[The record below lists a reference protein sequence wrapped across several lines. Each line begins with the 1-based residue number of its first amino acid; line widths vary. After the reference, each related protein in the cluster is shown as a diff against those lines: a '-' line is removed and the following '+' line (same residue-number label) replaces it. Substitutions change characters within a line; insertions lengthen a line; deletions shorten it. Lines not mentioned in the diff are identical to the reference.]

1 MLRCGEVCCHA
12 ACGRKVGVGALEI
25 EIYCKKFCK
34 LSLSESNFSI
44 VFVIFVRMFT
54 YWKTVTNMNR
64 KALYTLFAL
73 VALMATERAS
83 AQFTID
89 NVKTRPASKELVKQT
104 DTVTR
109 SEVSTEYFNQ
119 ARYRAERAAIRKE
132 RNKFEFTSSIQG
144 TMTSYNDAW
153 IANSGG
159 DNSVAALAKLLLKH
173 NFKKGKFTIDNKIDA
188 KFGYNRMKVE
198 TKVNDS
204 LITNKGVW
212 FKNQDEFLLETKPAI
227 TFSKNWDF
235 SSIIKFRSQ
244 FASGY
249 KSRTEQEQKHRK
261 SGMLSPAYFDVS
273 LGLTYTCPKKGFPI
287 KINLAPLAMNAT
299 FVRNELVR
307 ENGYLYG
314 MANKD
319 KTSKWEG
326 GSSIQVDFDRKWGK
340 REWFR
345 YRTTLYTFSG
355 WMTNIGLEN
364 KVRKYGDYV
373 EAYDKWVAA
382 GKVSADKPILPV
394 HPTVRWENTISLKA
408 SKYFTTDISF
418 QLYYNRAQHLKLQ
431 TQTLLSVGLS
441 YTFKNK

>member
-1 MLRCGEVCCHA
+1 MN
-12 ACGRKVGVGALEI
+12 
-25 EIYCKKFCK
+25 KKI
-34 LSLSESNFSI
+34 LYSI
-44 VFVIFVRMFT
+44 FAI
-54 YWKTVTNMNR
+54 
-64 KALYTLFAL
+64 ATL
-73 VALMATERAS
+73 VATERAS

-89 NVKTRPASKELVKQT
+89 NVKTRPTSKEMVNHK

-109 SEVSTEYFNQ
+109 SEMSTEYFNQ

-132 RNKFEFTSSIQG
+132 RNTFEFTASIQG
-144 TMTSYNDAW
+144 TMTAYNDAW

-159 DNSVAALAKLLLKH
+159 DNAVAALAKVLLKH
-173 NFKKGKFTIDNKIDA
+173 DYKKGKFTVNNKIDA

-198 TKVNDS
+198 IAGDDGAVN
-204 LITNKGVW
+204 NKGVW

-227 TFSKNWDF
+227 KFSQNWDF

-249 KSRTEQEQKHRK
+249 KSRTEQEQQHRK
-261 SGMLSPAYFDVS
+261 SAMFAPAYFDVS
-273 LGLTYTCPKKGFPI
+273 LGLTYSCPKKGFPI

-299 FVRNELVR
+299 FVNSELVR
-307 ENGYLYG
+307 QNGYLYG
-314 MANKD
+314 LISAD

-326 GSSIQVDFDRKWGK
+326 GSSVQIDFDRKWGK

-345 YRTTLYTFSG
+345 YRPTLYSFSG
-355 WMTNIGLEN
+355 WMTNIGLDN
-364 KVRKYGDYV
+364 KVRDYGEYV
-373 EAYDKWVAA
+373 DAYKQWEANGKVAA
-382 GKVSADKPILPV
+382 NKPILPI

-418 QLYYNRAQHLKLQ
+418 QLYYNRAQNLKVQ

>member
-1 MLRCGEVCCHA
+1 
-12 ACGRKVGVGALEI
+12 
-25 EIYCKKFCK
+25 
-34 LSLSESNFSI
+34 
-44 VFVIFVRMFT
+44 
-54 YWKTVTNMNR
+54 MNR
-64 KALYTLFAL
+64 KALYTL
-73 VALMATERAS
+73 VALAALMTTERAA

-89 NVKTRPASKELVKQT
+89 NVKTRPTSKEVVNHK

-109 SEVSTEYFNQ
+109 SEVSTDYFNR

-132 RNKFEFTSSIQG
+132 RNKFEFTASIQG
-144 TMTSYNDAW
+144 TMTSYNEAW

-159 DNSVAALAKLLLKH
+159 DNAVAALAKVLLKH
-173 NFKKGKFTIDNKIDA
+173 NFKKGKFEIDNKIDA

-198 TKVNDS
+198 TTLDDGTVN
-204 LITNKGVW
+204 NKGVW

-227 TFSKNWDF
+227 KFSKNWDF

-249 KSRTEQEQKHRK
+249 KSRIEQEQQHRK
-261 SGMLSPAYFDVS
+261 SALLSPAYFDVS

-299 FVRNELVR
+299 FVRNALVR

-314 MANKD
+314 LASAD

-326 GSSIQVDFDRKWGK
+326 GSSVQIDFDRKWGK

-355 WMTNIGLEN
+355 WMTNIGLDN
-364 KVRKYGDYV
+364 KVRDYGDYV
-373 EAYDKWVAA
+373 VAYDKWVAD
-382 GKVSADKPILPV
+382 GKKSEEKPILPV

-418 QLYYNRAQHLKLQ
+418 QLYYNRAQHLKVQ

>member
-1 MLRCGEVCCHA
+1 
-12 ACGRKVGVGALEI
+12 
-25 EIYCKKFCK
+25 
-34 LSLSESNFSI
+34 
-44 VFVIFVRMFT
+44 
-54 YWKTVTNMNR
+54 MNK

-73 VALMATERAS
+73 VALVATERAS

-89 NVKTRPASKELVKQT
+89 NGKIRPTSKEVVNHK

-109 SEVSTEYFNQ
+109 SEVSTDYFNR

-132 RNKFEFTSSIQG
+132 RNKFEFTASIQG

-153 IANSGG
+153 IENSGG
-159 DNSVAALAKLLLKH
+159 DNAVAALAKVLLKH
-173 NFKKGKFTIDNKIDA
+173 NFKKGKFTIDNKVDA

-198 TKVNDS
+198 TTLDDGSVD
-204 LITNKGVW
+204 NKGVW

-227 TFSKNWDF
+227 KFSQNWDF

-249 KSRTEQEQKHRK
+249 KSRTEQELQHRK
-261 SGMLSPAYFDVS
+261 SEMFAPAYFDVS
-273 LGLTYTCPKKGFPI
+273 LGLTYSCPKKGFPI

-299 FVRNELVR
+299 FVNSELVR
-307 ENGYLYG
+307 KNGYLYG
-314 MANKD
+314 LANED

-326 GSSIQVDFDRKWGK
+326 GSSVQIDFDRKWGK
-340 REWFR
+340 NEWFR
-345 YRTTLYTFSG
+345 YRTTLYSFSG
-355 WMTNIGLEN
+355 WMTNIGMDN

-373 EAYDKWVAA
+373 VAYDKWVAD
-382 GKVSADKPILPV
+382 GKKSGEKPILPV

-418 QLYYNRAQHLKLQ
+418 QLYYNRAQHLKVQ

>member
-1 MLRCGEVCCHA
+1 MNKKILCLIFSLA
-12 ACGRKVGVGALEI
+12 AL
-25 EIYCKKFCK
+25 
-34 LSLSESNFSI
+34 
-44 VFVIFVRMFT
+44 T
-54 YWKTVTNMNR
+54 
-64 KALYTLFAL
+64 
-73 VALMATERAS
+73 ATERAA

-89 NVKTRPASKELVKQT
+89 NVKTRPTSKEVVNHK

-132 RNKFEFTSSIQG
+132 RNKFEFTASIQG
-144 TMTSYNDAW
+144 TMTAYNDAW
-153 IANSGG
+153 IENSGG
-159 DNSVAALAKLLLKH
+159 DNAVAALAKVLLKH
-173 NFKKGKFTIDNKIDA
+173 NYKKGKFTIDNKIDA

-198 TKVNDS
+198 TTLDDGSVD
-204 LITNKGVW
+204 NKGVW

-227 TFSKNWDF
+227 KFSQNWDF

-249 KSRTEQEQKHRK
+249 KSRTEQELQHRK
-261 SGMLSPAYFDVS
+261 SAMFAPAYFDVS
-273 LGLTYTCPKKGFPI
+273 LGLTYSCPKKGFPI
-287 KINLAPLAMNAT
+287 KINLAPLAMNST
-299 FVRNELVR
+299 FVNSELVR
-307 ENGYLYG
+307 QNGYLYG
-314 MANKD
+314 LVSAD

-326 GSSIQVDFDRKWGK
+326 GSSVQIDFDRKWGK

-345 YRTTLYTFSG
+345 YRTTLYSFSG
-355 WMTNIGLEN
+355 WMTNIGLDN
-364 KVRKYGDYV
+364 KVRDYGEYV
-373 EAYDKWVAA
+373 EAYKQWEANGKVAA
-382 GKVSADKPILPV
+382 NKPILPI

-418 QLYYNRAQHLKLQ
+418 QLYYNRAQNLKLQ

>member
-1 MLRCGEVCCHA
+1 MNKKILCLIFSLA
-12 ACGRKVGVGALEI
+12 ALA
-25 EIYCKKFCK
+25 
-34 LSLSESNFSI
+34 
-44 VFVIFVRMFT
+44 
-54 YWKTVTNMNR
+54 
-64 KALYTLFAL
+64 
-73 VALMATERAS
+73 ATERAA

-89 NVKTRPASKELVKQT
+89 NVKTRPTSKEVVNHK

-132 RNKFEFTSSIQG
+132 RNKFEFTASIQG
-144 TMTSYNDAW
+144 TMTAYNDAW
-153 IANSGG
+153 IENSGG
-159 DNSVAALAKLLLKH
+159 DNAVAALAKVLLKH
-173 NFKKGKFTIDNKIDA
+173 NYKKGKFTIDNKIDA

-198 TKVNDS
+198 TTLDDGSVD
-204 LITNKGVW
+204 NKGVW

-227 TFSKNWDF
+227 KFSQNWDF

-249 KSRTEQEQKHRK
+249 KSRTEQELEHRK
-261 SGMLSPAYFDVS
+261 SAMFAPAYFDVS
-273 LGLTYTCPKKGFPI
+273 LGLTYSCPKKGFPI
-287 KINLAPLAMNAT
+287 KINLAPLAMNST
-299 FVRNELVR
+299 FVNSELVR
-307 ENGYLYG
+307 QNGYLYG
-314 MANKD
+314 LVSAD

-326 GSSIQVDFDRKWGK
+326 GSSVQIDFDRKWGK

-345 YRTTLYTFSG
+345 YRTTLYSFSG
-355 WMTNIGLEN
+355 WMTNIGLDN
-364 KVRKYGDYV
+364 KVRDYGEYV
-373 EAYDKWVAA
+373 EAYKQWEAN
-382 GKVSADKPILPV
+382 GKVAADKPILPI

-418 QLYYNRAQHLKLQ
+418 QLYYNRAQNLKLQ

>member
-1 MLRCGEVCCHA
+1 MNKKILCLIFSLA
-12 ACGRKVGVGALEI
+12 ALA
-25 EIYCKKFCK
+25 
-34 LSLSESNFSI
+34 
-44 VFVIFVRMFT
+44 
-54 YWKTVTNMNR
+54 
-64 KALYTLFAL
+64 
-73 VALMATERAS
+73 ATERAA

-89 NVKTRPASKELVKQT
+89 NVKTRPTSKEMVKQK

-109 SEVSTEYFNQ
+109 SEVSTDYFNQ

-132 RNKFEFTSSIQG
+132 RNKFEFTASIQG
-144 TMTSYNDAW
+144 TMTAYNDAW
-153 IANSGG
+153 IENSGG
-159 DNSVAALAKLLLKH
+159 DNTVAALAKVLLKH
-173 NFKKGKFTIDNKIDA
+173 NYKKGKFVVDNKIDA

-198 TKVNDS
+198 TTLDDGSVD
-204 LITNKGVW
+204 NKGVW

-227 TFSKNWDF
+227 KFSQNWDF

-249 KSRTEQEQKHRK
+249 KSRTEQELQHRK
-261 SGMLSPAYFDVS
+261 SAMFAPAYFDVS
-273 LGLTYTCPKKGFPI
+273 LGLTYSCPKKGFPI
-287 KINLAPLAMNAT
+287 KINLAPLAMNST
-299 FVRNELVR
+299 FVNSELVR

-314 MANKD
+314 LTSAD

-326 GSSIQVDFDRKWGK
+326 GSSVQIDFDRKWGK

-345 YRTTLYTFSG
+345 YRTTLYSFSG
-355 WMTNIGLEN
+355 WMTNIGLDN
-364 KVRKYGDYV
+364 KVRDYGEYV
-373 EAYDKWVAA
+373 EAYKQWEAN
-382 GKVSADKPILPV
+382 GKVAADKPILPI

-418 QLYYNRAQHLKLQ
+418 QLYYNRAQNLKVQ

>member
-1 MLRCGEVCCHA
+1 MN
-12 ACGRKVGVGALEI
+12 
-25 EIYCKKFCK
+25 KKI
-34 LSLSESNFSI
+34 LYSI
-44 VFVIFVRMFT
+44 FAI
-54 YWKTVTNMNR
+54 
-64 KALYTLFAL
+64 ATL
-73 VALMATERAS
+73 VATERAS

-89 NVKTRPASKELVKQT
+89 NVKTRPTSKEMVNHK

-109 SEVSTEYFNQ
+109 SEMSTEYFNQ

-132 RNKFEFTSSIQG
+132 RNTFEFTASIQG
-144 TMTSYNDAW
+144 TMTAYNDAW

-159 DNSVAALAKLLLKH
+159 DNAVAALAKVLLKH
-173 NFKKGKFTIDNKIDA
+173 DYKKGKFTVNNKIDA

-198 TKVNDS
+198 IAGADGEVD
-204 LITNKGVW
+204 NKGVW

-227 TFSKNWDF
+227 KFSKNWDF

-249 KSRTEQEQKHRK
+249 KSRTEQEQQHRK
-261 SGMLSPAYFDVS
+261 SAMFAPAYFDVS
-273 LGLTYTCPKKGFPI
+273 LGLTYSCPKKGFPI

-299 FVRNELVR
+299 FVNSELVR

-314 MANKD
+314 LANKD

-326 GSSIQVDFDRKWGK
+326 GSSVQIDFDRKWGK

-355 WMTNIGLEN
+355 WMTNIGLDN

-373 EAYDKWVAA
+373 VAYDKWVAE
-382 GKVSADKPILPV
+382 GKKSSEKPILPV
-394 HPTVRWENTISLKA
+394 HPTVRWENTVSLKA

-418 QLYYNRAQHLKLQ
+418 QLYYNRAQNLKVQ

>member
-1 MLRCGEVCCHA
+1 MN
-12 ACGRKVGVGALEI
+12 
-25 EIYCKKFCK
+25 KKI
-34 LSLSESNFSI
+34 LYSI
-44 VFVIFVRMFT
+44 FAI
-54 YWKTVTNMNR
+54 
-64 KALYTLFAL
+64 ATL
-73 VALMATERAS
+73 VATERAS

-89 NVKTRPASKELVKQT
+89 NVKTRPTSKEMVNHK

-109 SEVSTEYFNQ
+109 SEMSTEYFNQ

-132 RNKFEFTSSIQG
+132 RNTFEFTASIQG
-144 TMTSYNDAW
+144 TMTAYNDAW

-159 DNSVAALAKLLLKH
+159 DNAVAALAKVLLKH
-173 NFKKGKFTIDNKIDA
+173 DYKKGKFTVNNKIDA

-198 TKVNDS
+198 IAGDDGAVN
-204 LITNKGVW
+204 NKGVW

-227 TFSKNWDF
+227 KFSQNWDF

-249 KSRTEQEQKHRK
+249 KSRTEQEQQHRK
-261 SGMLSPAYFDVS
+261 SAMFAPAYFDVS
-273 LGLTYTCPKKGFPI
+273 LGLTYSCPKKGFPI
-287 KINLAPLAMNAT
+287 KINLAPLAMNST
-299 FVRNELVR
+299 FVNSELVR

-314 MANKD
+314 LTSAD

-326 GSSIQVDFDRKWGK
+326 GSSVQIDFDRKWGK

-355 WMTNIGLEN
+355 WMTNIGLDN
-364 KVRKYGDYV
+364 KVRDYGDYLAAIQQW
-373 EAYDKWVAA
+373 EAN
-382 GKVSADKPILPV
+382 GKVAADKPILPI

-418 QLYYNRAQHLKLQ
+418 QLYYNRAQNLKVQ

>member
-1 MLRCGEVCCHA
+1 MN
-12 ACGRKVGVGALEI
+12 
-25 EIYCKKFCK
+25 KKI
-34 LSLSESNFSI
+34 LYSI
-44 VFVIFVRMFT
+44 
-54 YWKTVTNMNR
+54 
-64 KALYTLFAL
+64 FAL
-73 VALMATERAS
+73 VALAATERAS

-89 NVKTRPASKELVKQT
+89 NVKTRPTSNQMVSRK

-132 RNKFEFTSSIQG
+132 RNKFEFTASIQG
-144 TMTSYNDAW
+144 TMTAYNDAW
-153 IANSGG
+153 IDNSGG
-159 DNSVAALAKLLLKH
+159 DNAVAALAKLLLKH
-173 NFKKGKFTIDNKIDA
+173 NYKKGKFVVDNKIDA

-198 TKVNDS
+198 TTLDDGSVD
-204 LITNKGVW
+204 NKGVW

-227 TFSKNWDF
+227 KFSQNWDF

-249 KSRTEQEQKHRK
+249 KSRTEQELTHRK
-261 SGMLSPAYFDVS
+261 SEMFAPAYFDVS
-273 LGLTYTCPKKGFPI
+273 LGLTYSCPKKGFPI

-299 FVRNELVR
+299 FVNSELVR
-307 ENGYLYG
+307 QNGYLYG
-314 MANKD
+314 LLSAD

-326 GSSIQVDFDRKWGK
+326 GSSVQIDFDRKWGK

-355 WMTNIGLEN
+355 WMTNIGLDN
-364 KVRKYGDYV
+364 KVRDYGDYLAAIQQW
-373 EAYDKWVAA
+373 EAA
-382 GKVSADKPILPV
+382 GKVAADKPVLPI

-418 QLYYNRAQHLKLQ
+418 QLYYNRAQHLKVQ

>member
-1 MLRCGEVCCHA
+1 MNKKILYSFL
-12 ACGRKVGVGALEI
+12 AL
-25 EIYCKKFCK
+25 
-34 LSLSESNFSI
+34 
-44 VFVIFVRMFT
+44 
-54 YWKTVTNMNR
+54 
-64 KALYTLFAL
+64 AAL
-73 VALMATERAS
+73 VASERAS
-83 AQFTID
+83 AQFTIN
-89 NVKTRPASKELVKQT
+89 NVKTRPTSQEMVKHK

-132 RNKFEFTSSIQG
+132 RNKFEFTSSIQA

-153 IANSGG
+153 IENSGG
-159 DNSVAALAKLLLKH
+159 DNAVAALAKVLLKH
-173 NFKKGKFTIDNKIDA
+173 NYKKGKFTIDNKIDA

-198 TKVNDS
+198 KTLDDGTVD
-204 LITNKGVW
+204 NKGVW

-227 TFSKNWDF
+227 KFSQNWDF

-249 KSRTEQEQKHRK
+249 KSRTEQELHHRK
-261 SGMLSPAYFDVS
+261 SAMFAPAYFDVS

-287 KINLAPLAMNAT
+287 KVNLAPLAMNST
-299 FVRNELVR
+299 FVSSELVR
-307 ENGYLYG
+307 QNGYLYG
-314 MANKD
+314 LISAD

-326 GSSIQVDFDRKWGK
+326 GSSVQIDFDRKWGK

-345 YRTTLYTFSG
+345 YRTTLYSFSG
-355 WMTNIGLEN
+355 WMTNIGLDN
-364 KVRKYGDYV
+364 KVRDYGDYL
-373 EAYDKWVAA
+373 EAVKQWEAA
-382 GKVSADKPILPV
+382 GKVAADKPVLPV

-418 QLYYNRAQHLKLQ
+418 QLYYNRAQHLKVQ
-431 TQTLLSVGLS
+431 TQTLLTVGLS

>member
-1 MLRCGEVCCHA
+1 MNKKILCLIFSLA
-12 ACGRKVGVGALEI
+12 AL
-25 EIYCKKFCK
+25 
-34 LSLSESNFSI
+34 
-44 VFVIFVRMFT
+44 T
-54 YWKTVTNMNR
+54 
-64 KALYTLFAL
+64 
-73 VALMATERAS
+73 ATERAT

-89 NVKTRPASKELVKQT
+89 NVKTRPTSKEVVNHK

-109 SEVSTEYFNQ
+109 SEVSTDYFNQ

-132 RNKFEFTSSIQG
+132 RNKFEFTASIQG
-144 TMTSYNDAW
+144 TMTAYNDAW
-153 IANSGG
+153 IENSGG
-159 DNSVAALAKLLLKH
+159 DNAVAALAKVLLKH
-173 NFKKGKFTIDNKIDA
+173 NYKKGKFTVDNKIDA

-198 TKVNDS
+198 TTLDDGSIN
-204 LITNKGVW
+204 NKGVW

-227 TFSKNWDF
+227 KFSQNWDF

-249 KSRTEQEQKHRK
+249 KSRTEQELEHRK
-261 SGMLSPAYFDVS
+261 SAMFAPAYFDVS
-273 LGLTYTCPKKGFPI
+273 LGLTYSCPKKGFPI

-299 FVRNELVR
+299 FVNSELVR
-307 ENGYLYG
+307 QNGYLYG
-314 MANKD
+314 LISAD

-326 GSSIQVDFDRKWGK
+326 GSSVQIDFDRKWGK

-345 YRTTLYTFSG
+345 YRTTLYSFSG
-355 WMTNIGLEN
+355 WMTNIGLDN
-364 KVRKYGDYV
+364 KVRDYGEYV
-373 EAYDKWVAA
+373 EAIKQWEANGSVA
-382 GKVSADKPILPV
+382 ADKPILPI

-418 QLYYNRAQHLKLQ
+418 QLYYNRAQNLKIQ

>member
-1 MLRCGEVCCHA
+1 MNKKILCLIFSLA
-12 ACGRKVGVGALEI
+12 AL
-25 EIYCKKFCK
+25 
-34 LSLSESNFSI
+34 
-44 VFVIFVRMFT
+44 T
-54 YWKTVTNMNR
+54 
-64 KALYTLFAL
+64 
-73 VALMATERAS
+73 ATERAA

-89 NVKTRPASKELVKQT
+89 NVKTRPTSKEVVNHK

-132 RNKFEFTSSIQG
+132 RNKFEFTASIQG
-144 TMTSYNDAW
+144 TMTAYNDAW
-153 IANSGG
+153 IENSGG
-159 DNSVAALAKLLLKH
+159 DNAVAALAKVLLKH
-173 NFKKGKFTIDNKIDA
+173 NYKKGKFTIDNKIDA

-198 TKVNDS
+198 TTLDDGSVD
-204 LITNKGVW
+204 NKAVW

-227 TFSKNWDF
+227 KFSQNWDF

-249 KSRTEQEQKHRK
+249 KSRTEQELQHRK
-261 SGMLSPAYFDVS
+261 SAMFAPAYFDVS
-273 LGLTYTCPKKGFPI
+273 LGLTYSCPKKGFPI
-287 KINLAPLAMNAT
+287 KINLAPLAMNST
-299 FVRNELVR
+299 FVNSELVR
-307 ENGYLYG
+307 QNGYLYG
-314 MANKD
+314 LVSAD

-326 GSSIQVDFDRKWGK
+326 GSSVQIDFDRKWGK

-345 YRTTLYTFSG
+345 YRTTLYSFSG
-355 WMTNIGLEN
+355 WMTNIGLDN
-364 KVRKYGDYV
+364 KVRDYGEYV
-373 EAYDKWVAA
+373 EAYKQWEAN
-382 GKVSADKPILPV
+382 GKVAADKPILPI

-418 QLYYNRAQHLKLQ
+418 QLYYNRAQNLKVQ

>member
-1 MLRCGEVCCHA
+1 M
-12 ACGRKVGVGALEI
+12 RK
-25 EIYCKKFCK
+25 
-34 LSLSESNFSI
+34 
-44 VFVIFVRMFT
+44 T
-54 YWKTVTNMNR
+54 
-64 KALYTLFAL
+64 ALYSLFAL
-73 VALMATERAS
+73 VATISIEQAS

-89 NVKTRPASKELVKQT
+89 NVKTRPTSKEVVNHK

-109 SEVSTEYFNQ
+109 SEMSTEYFNE

-132 RNKFEFTSSIQG
+132 RNKFEFTASIQG

-159 DNSVAALAKLLLKH
+159 DNAVAALAKVLLKH
-173 NFKKGKFTIDNKIDA
+173 NFKKGKFEVDNKIDA

-198 TKVNDS
+198 TTLDDGTVN
-204 LITNKGVW
+204 NKGVW

-227 TFSKNWDF
+227 KFSKNWDF

-249 KSRTEQEQKHRK
+249 KSRTEQEQQHRK
-261 SGMLSPAYFDVS
+261 SAMFAPAYFDVS
-273 LGLTYTCPKKGFPI
+273 LGLTYSCPKKGFPI

-299 FVRNELVR
+299 FVNSELVR

-314 MANKD
+314 LANKD

-326 GSSIQVDFDRKWGK
+326 GSSVQIDFDRKWGK

-345 YRTTLYTFSG
+345 YRTTLYSFSG
-355 WMTNIGLEN
+355 WMTNIGLDN
-364 KVRKYGDYV
+364 KVRDYGDYV
-373 EAYDKWVAA
+373 VAYDKWVAE
-382 GKVSADKPILPV
+382 GKKGEKPILPV

-418 QLYYNRAQHLKLQ
+418 QLYYNRAQHLKVQ

>member
-1 MLRCGEVCCHA
+1 MNKKILCLIFSLA
-12 ACGRKVGVGALEI
+12 AL
-25 EIYCKKFCK
+25 
-34 LSLSESNFSI
+34 
-44 VFVIFVRMFT
+44 T
-54 YWKTVTNMNR
+54 
-64 KALYTLFAL
+64 
-73 VALMATERAS
+73 ATERAT

-89 NVKTRPASKELVKQT
+89 NVKTRPTSKEVVNHK

-132 RNKFEFTSSIQG
+132 RNKFEFTASIQG
-144 TMTSYNDAW
+144 TMTAYNDAW
-153 IANSGG
+153 IENSGG
-159 DNSVAALAKLLLKH
+159 DNAVAALAKVLLKH
-173 NFKKGKFTIDNKIDA
+173 NYKKGKFTIDNKIDA

-198 TKVNDS
+198 TTLDDGSVD
-204 LITNKGVW
+204 NKGVW

-227 TFSKNWDF
+227 KFSQNWDF

-249 KSRTEQEQKHRK
+249 KSRTEQELEHRK
-261 SGMLSPAYFDVS
+261 SAMFAPAYFDVS
-273 LGLTYTCPKKGFPI
+273 LGLTYSCPKKGFPI
-287 KINLAPLAMNAT
+287 KINLAPLAMNST
-299 FVRNELVR
+299 FVNSELVR
-307 ENGYLYG
+307 QNGYLYG
-314 MANKD
+314 LVSAD

-326 GSSIQVDFDRKWGK
+326 GSSVQIDFDRKWGK

-345 YRTTLYTFSG
+345 YRTTLYSFSG
-355 WMTNIGLEN
+355 WMTNIGLDN
-364 KVRKYGDYV
+364 KVRDYGEYV
-373 EAYDKWVAA
+373 EAYKQWEANGKVAA
-382 GKVSADKPILPV
+382 NKPILPI

-418 QLYYNRAQHLKLQ
+418 QLYYNRAQNLKVQ

>member
-1 MLRCGEVCCHA
+1 MN
-12 ACGRKVGVGALEI
+12 
-25 EIYCKKFCK
+25 KKI
-34 LSLSESNFSI
+34 LYSI
-44 VFVIFVRMFT
+44 
-54 YWKTVTNMNR
+54 
-64 KALYTLFAL
+64 FAL
-73 VALMATERAS
+73 VALAATERAS

-89 NVKTRPASKELVKQT
+89 NVKTRPTSNQMVSRK

-132 RNKFEFTSSIQG
+132 RNKFEFTASIQG
-144 TMTSYNDAW
+144 TMTAYNDAW
-153 IANSGG
+153 IDNSGG
-159 DNSVAALAKLLLKH
+159 DNAVAALAKLLLKH
-173 NFKKGKFTIDNKIDA
+173 NYKKGKFVVDNKIDA

-198 TKVNDS
+198 TTLDDGTVN
-204 LITNKGVW
+204 NKGVW

-227 TFSKNWDF
+227 KFSQNWDF

-249 KSRTEQEQKHRK
+249 KSRTEQELEHRK
-261 SGMLSPAYFDVS
+261 SAMFAPAYFDVS
-273 LGLTYTCPKKGFPI
+273 LGLTYSCPKKGFPI
-287 KINLAPLAMNAT
+287 KINLAPLAMNST
-299 FVRNELVR
+299 FVNSELVR
-307 ENGYLYG
+307 QNGYLYG
-314 MANKD
+314 LLSAD

-326 GSSIQVDFDRKWGK
+326 GSSVQIDFDRKWGK

-355 WMTNIGLEN
+355 WMTNIGLDN
-364 KVRKYGDYV
+364 KVRDYGDYLAAIQQW
-373 EAYDKWVAA
+373 EAA
-382 GKVSADKPILPV
+382 GKVAADKPVLPI

-418 QLYYNRAQHLKLQ
+418 QLYYNRAQHLKVQ

>member
-1 MLRCGEVCCHA
+1 MNKKILCLIFSLA
-12 ACGRKVGVGALEI
+12 AL
-25 EIYCKKFCK
+25 
-34 LSLSESNFSI
+34 
-44 VFVIFVRMFT
+44 T
-54 YWKTVTNMNR
+54 
-64 KALYTLFAL
+64 
-73 VALMATERAS
+73 ATERAA

-89 NVKTRPASKELVKQT
+89 NVKTRPTSKEVVNHK

-132 RNKFEFTSSIQG
+132 RNKFEFTASIQG
-144 TMTSYNDAW
+144 TMTAYNDAW
-153 IANSGG
+153 IENSGG
-159 DNSVAALAKLLLKH
+159 DNAVAALAKVLLKH
-173 NFKKGKFTIDNKIDA
+173 NYKKGKFTIDNKIDA

-198 TKVNDS
+198 TTLDDGSVD
-204 LITNKGVW
+204 NKGVW

-227 TFSKNWDF
+227 KFSQNWDF

-249 KSRTEQEQKHRK
+249 KSRTEQELQHRK
-261 SGMLSPAYFDVS
+261 SAMFAPAYFDVS
-273 LGLTYTCPKKGFPI
+273 LGLTYSCPKKGFPI
-287 KINLAPLAMNAT
+287 KINLAPLAMNST
-299 FVRNELVR
+299 FVNSELVR
-307 ENGYLYG
+307 QNGYLYG
-314 MANKD
+314 LVSAD

-326 GSSIQVDFDRKWGK
+326 GSSVQIDFDRKWGK

-345 YRTTLYTFSG
+345 YRTTLYSFSG
-355 WMTNIGLEN
+355 WMTNIGLDN
-364 KVRKYGDYV
+364 KVRDYGEYV
-373 EAYDKWVAA
+373 EAYKQWEANGKVAA
-382 GKVSADKPILPV
+382 NKPILPI

-418 QLYYNRAQHLKLQ
+418 QLYYNRAQHLKVQ

>member
-1 MLRCGEVCCHA
+1 MNKKILCLIFSLA
-12 ACGRKVGVGALEI
+12 AL
-25 EIYCKKFCK
+25 
-34 LSLSESNFSI
+34 
-44 VFVIFVRMFT
+44 T
-54 YWKTVTNMNR
+54 
-64 KALYTLFAL
+64 
-73 VALMATERAS
+73 ATERAA

-89 NVKTRPASKELVKQT
+89 NVKTRPTSKEVVNHK

-132 RNKFEFTSSIQG
+132 RNKFEFTASIQG
-144 TMTSYNDAW
+144 TMTAYNDAW
-153 IANSGG
+153 IENSGG
-159 DNSVAALAKLLLKH
+159 DNAVAALAKVLLKH
-173 NFKKGKFTIDNKIDA
+173 NYKKGKFTIDNKIDA

-198 TKVNDS
+198 TTLDDGSVD
-204 LITNKGVW
+204 NKGVW

-227 TFSKNWDF
+227 KFSQNWDF

-249 KSRTEQEQKHRK
+249 KSRTEQEMQHRK
-261 SGMLSPAYFDVS
+261 SAMFAPAYFDVS
-273 LGLTYTCPKKGFPI
+273 LGLTYSCPKKGFPI
-287 KINLAPLAMNAT
+287 KINLAPLAMNST
-299 FVRNELVR
+299 FVNSELVR
-307 ENGYLYG
+307 QNGYLYG
-314 MANKD
+314 LVSAD

-326 GSSIQVDFDRKWGK
+326 GSSVQIDFDRKWGK

-345 YRTTLYTFSG
+345 YRTTLYSFSG
-355 WMTNIGLEN
+355 WMTNIGLDN
-364 KVRKYGDYV
+364 KVRDYGEYV
-373 EAYDKWVAA
+373 VAYKQWEAN
-382 GKVSADKPILPV
+382 GKVAADKPILPI

-418 QLYYNRAQHLKLQ
+418 QLYYNRAQNLKVQ

>member
-1 MLRCGEVCCHA
+1 MNKKILCLIFSLA
-12 ACGRKVGVGALEI
+12 ALA
-25 EIYCKKFCK
+25 
-34 LSLSESNFSI
+34 
-44 VFVIFVRMFT
+44 
-54 YWKTVTNMNR
+54 
-64 KALYTLFAL
+64 
-73 VALMATERAS
+73 ATERAA

-89 NVKTRPASKELVKQT
+89 NVKTRPTSKEVVNHK

-132 RNKFEFTSSIQG
+132 RNKFEFTASIQG
-144 TMTSYNDAW
+144 TMTAYNDAW
-153 IANSGG
+153 IENSGG
-159 DNSVAALAKLLLKH
+159 DNAVAALAKVLLKH
-173 NFKKGKFTIDNKIDA
+173 NYKKGKFTIDNKIDA

-198 TKVNDS
+198 TTLDDGSVD
-204 LITNKGVW
+204 NKGVW

-227 TFSKNWDF
+227 KFSQNWDF

-249 KSRTEQEQKHRK
+249 KSRTEQELQHRK
-261 SGMLSPAYFDVS
+261 SAMFAPAYFDVS
-273 LGLTYTCPKKGFPI
+273 LGLTYSCPKKGFPI
-287 KINLAPLAMNAT
+287 KINLAPLAMNST
-299 FVRNELVR
+299 FVNSELVR
-307 ENGYLYG
+307 QNGYLYG
-314 MANKD
+314 LVSAD

-326 GSSIQVDFDRKWGK
+326 GSSVQIDFDRKWGK

-345 YRTTLYTFSG
+345 YRTTLYSFSG
-355 WMTNIGLEN
+355 WMTNIGLDN
-364 KVRKYGDYV
+364 KVRDYGEYV
-373 EAYDKWVAA
+373 EAYEQWKAN
-382 GKVSADKPILPV
+382 GKVAADKPILPI

-418 QLYYNRAQHLKLQ
+418 QLYYNRAQNLKVQ

>member
-1 MLRCGEVCCHA
+1 MNKKILCLIFSLA
-12 ACGRKVGVGALEI
+12 AL
-25 EIYCKKFCK
+25 
-34 LSLSESNFSI
+34 
-44 VFVIFVRMFT
+44 T
-54 YWKTVTNMNR
+54 
-64 KALYTLFAL
+64 
-73 VALMATERAS
+73 ATERAA

-89 NVKTRPASKELVKQT
+89 NVKTRPTSKEVVNHK

-132 RNKFEFTSSIQG
+132 RNKFEFTASIQG
-144 TMTSYNDAW
+144 TMTAYNDAW
-153 IANSGG
+153 IENSGG
-159 DNSVAALAKLLLKH
+159 DNAVAALAKVLLKH
-173 NFKKGKFTIDNKIDA
+173 NYKKGKFTIDNKIDA

-198 TKVNDS
+198 TTLDDGLVD
-204 LITNKGVW
+204 NKGVW

-227 TFSKNWDF
+227 KFSQNWDF

-249 KSRTEQEQKHRK
+249 KSRTEQELEHRK
-261 SGMLSPAYFDVS
+261 SAMFAPAYFDVS
-273 LGLTYTCPKKGFPI
+273 LGLTYSCPKKGFPI
-287 KINLAPLAMNAT
+287 KINLAPLAMNST
-299 FVRNELVR
+299 FVNSELVR
-307 ENGYLYG
+307 QNGYLYG
-314 MANKD
+314 LLSAD

-326 GSSIQVDFDRKWGK
+326 GSSVQIDFDRKWGK

-345 YRTTLYTFSG
+345 YRTTLYSFSG
-355 WMTNIGLEN
+355 WMTNIGLDN
-364 KVRKYGDYV
+364 KVRDYGEYV
-373 EAYDKWVAA
+373 EAYKQWEAN
-382 GKVSADKPILPV
+382 GKVAADKPILPI

-418 QLYYNRAQHLKLQ
+418 QLYYNRAQNLKVQ

>member
-1 MLRCGEVCCHA
+1 MN
-12 ACGRKVGVGALEI
+12 
-25 EIYCKKFCK
+25 KKI
-34 LSLSESNFSI
+34 LYSI
-44 VFVIFVRMFT
+44 
-54 YWKTVTNMNR
+54 
-64 KALYTLFAL
+64 FAL
-73 VALMATERAS
+73 AALAATERAA

-89 NVKTRPASKELVKQT
+89 NVKTRPTSKEVVNHK

-109 SEVSTEYFNQ
+109 SEVSTDYFNQ

-132 RNKFEFTSSIQG
+132 RNKFEFTASIQG

-153 IANSGG
+153 IENSGG
-159 DNSVAALAKLLLKH
+159 DNAVAALAKVLLKH

-198 TKVNDS
+198 TTLDDGTVD
-204 LITNKGVW
+204 NKGVW

-227 TFSKNWDF
+227 KFSQNWDF

-249 KSRTEQEQKHRK
+249 KSRTEQELQHRK
-261 SGMLSPAYFDVS
+261 SEMFAPAYFDVS
-273 LGLTYTCPKKGFPI
+273 LGLTYSCPKKGFPI

-299 FVRNELVR
+299 FVNSELVR
-307 ENGYLYG
+307 QNGYLYG
-314 MANKD
+314 LISAD

-326 GSSIQVDFDRKWGK
+326 GSSVQIDFDRKWGK

-345 YRTTLYTFSG
+345 YRTTLYSFSG
-355 WMTNIGLEN
+355 WMTNIGLDN
-364 KVRKYGDYV
+364 KVRNYGDYV
-373 EAYDKWVAA
+373 VAYDKWVAD
-382 GKVSADKPILPV
+382 GKKSGEKPVLPI

-418 QLYYNRAQHLKLQ
+418 QLYYNRAQNLKIQ

>member
-1 MLRCGEVCCHA
+1 MN
-12 ACGRKVGVGALEI
+12 
-25 EIYCKKFCK
+25 KKI
-34 LSLSESNFSI
+34 LYSI
-44 VFVIFVRMFT
+44 
-54 YWKTVTNMNR
+54 
-64 KALYTLFAL
+64 FAL
-73 VALMATERAS
+73 AALAATERAA

-89 NVKTRPASKELVKQT
+89 NVKTRPTSKEVVNHK

-109 SEVSTEYFNQ
+109 SEVSTDYFNQ

-132 RNKFEFTSSIQG
+132 RNKFEFTASIQG

-153 IANSGG
+153 IENSGG
-159 DNSVAALAKLLLKH
+159 DNAVAALAKVLLKH
-173 NFKKGKFTIDNKIDA
+173 NFKKGKFTIDNKVDA

-198 TKVNDS
+198 TTLDDGTVD
-204 LITNKGVW
+204 NKGVW

-227 TFSKNWDF
+227 KFSQNWDF

-249 KSRTEQEQKHRK
+249 KSRTEQELQHRK
-261 SGMLSPAYFDVS
+261 SEMFAPAYFDVS
-273 LGLTYTCPKKGFPI
+273 LGLTYSCPKKGFPI

-299 FVRNELVR
+299 FVNSELVR
-307 ENGYLYG
+307 QNGYLYG
-314 MANKD
+314 LISAD

-326 GSSIQVDFDRKWGK
+326 GSSVQIDFDRKWGK

-345 YRTTLYTFSG
+345 YRTTLYSFSG
-355 WMTNIGLEN
+355 WMTNIGLDN
-364 KVRKYGDYV
+364 KVRNYGDYV
-373 EAYDKWVAA
+373 VAYDKWVAD
-382 GKVSADKPILPV
+382 GKKSGEKPVLPI

-418 QLYYNRAQHLKLQ
+418 QLYYNRAQNLKIQ

>member
-1 MLRCGEVCCHA
+1 MNKKILYSIFAIA
-12 ACGRKVGVGALEI
+12 ALA
-25 EIYCKKFCK
+25 
-34 LSLSESNFSI
+34 
-44 VFVIFVRMFT
+44 T
-54 YWKTVTNMNR
+54 
-64 KALYTLFAL
+64 
-73 VALMATERAS
+73 TERAS

-89 NVKTRPASKELVKQT
+89 NVKTRPTSKEMVNHK

-109 SEVSTEYFNQ
+109 SEMSTEYFNQ

-132 RNKFEFTSSIQG
+132 RNTFEFTASIQG
-144 TMTSYNDAW
+144 TMTAYNDAW

-159 DNSVAALAKLLLKH
+159 DNAVAALAKVLLKH
-173 NFKKGKFTIDNKIDA
+173 DYKKGKFTVNNKIDA

-198 TKVNDS
+198 IAGADGEVD
-204 LITNKGVW
+204 NKGVW

-227 TFSKNWDF
+227 KFSKNWDF

-249 KSRTEQEQKHRK
+249 KSRTEQEQQHRK
-261 SGMLSPAYFDVS
+261 SAMFAPAYFDVS
-273 LGLTYTCPKKGFPI
+273 LGLTYSCPKKGFPI

-299 FVRNELVR
+299 FVNSELVR

-314 MANKD
+314 LANKD

-326 GSSIQVDFDRKWGK
+326 GSSVQIDFDRKWGK

-355 WMTNIGLEN
+355 WMTNIGLDN
-364 KVRKYGDYV
+364 KVRDYGDYV
-373 EAYDKWVAA
+373 VAYDKWVAE
-382 GKVSADKPILPV
+382 GKKSSEKPILPV

-418 QLYYNRAQHLKLQ
+418 QLYYNRAQNLKVQ

>member
-1 MLRCGEVCCHA
+1 MN
-12 ACGRKVGVGALEI
+12 
-25 EIYCKKFCK
+25 KKI
-34 LSLSESNFSI
+34 LYSI
-44 VFVIFVRMFT
+44 
-54 YWKTVTNMNR
+54 
-64 KALYTLFAL
+64 FAL
-73 VALMATERAS
+73 AALAATERAA

-89 NVKTRPASKELVKQT
+89 NVKTRPTSKEVVKHK

-132 RNKFEFTSSIQG
+132 RNKFEFTASIQG
-144 TMTSYNDAW
+144 TMTAYNDAW
-153 IANSGG
+153 IENSGG
-159 DNSVAALAKLLLKH
+159 DNAVAALAKVLLKH
-173 NFKKGKFTIDNKIDA
+173 NYKKGKFEVDNKIDA

-198 TKVNDS
+198 TTLDDGTVN
-204 LITNKGVW
+204 NKGVW

-227 TFSKNWDF
+227 KFSQNWDF

-249 KSRTEQEQKHRK
+249 KSRTEQEMQHRK
-261 SGMLSPAYFDVS
+261 SAMFAPAYFDVS
-273 LGLTYTCPKKGFPI
+273 LGLTYSCPKKGFPI
-287 KINLAPLAMNAT
+287 KVNLAPLAMNAT
-299 FVRNELVR
+299 FVNSELVR
-307 ENGYLYG
+307 QNGYLYG
-314 MANKD
+314 LVSAD

-326 GSSIQVDFDRKWGK
+326 GSSVQIDFDRKWGK

-345 YRTTLYTFSG
+345 YRTTLYSFSG

-364 KVRKYGDYV
+364 KVRDYGEYV
-373 EAYDKWVAA
+373 AAYDQWVADGKVA
-382 GKVSADKPILPV
+382 GKKPILPI

-418 QLYYNRAQHLKLQ
+418 QLYYNRAQNLKVQ

>member
-1 MLRCGEVCCHA
+1 M
-12 ACGRKVGVGALEI
+12 RK
-25 EIYCKKFCK
+25 
-34 LSLSESNFSI
+34 
-44 VFVIFVRMFT
+44 T
-54 YWKTVTNMNR
+54 
-64 KALYTLFAL
+64 ALYSLFAL
-73 VALMATERAS
+73 VATISIEQAS

-89 NVKTRPASKELVKQT
+89 NVKTRPTSKEVVNHK

-109 SEVSTEYFNQ
+109 SEMSTEYFNE

-132 RNKFEFTSSIQG
+132 RNKFEFTASIQG

-159 DNSVAALAKLLLKH
+159 DNAVAALAKVLLKH
-173 NFKKGKFTIDNKIDA
+173 NFKKGKFEVDNKIDA

-198 TKVNDS
+198 TTLDDGSVN
-204 LITNKGVW
+204 NKGVW

-227 TFSKNWDF
+227 KFSKNWDF

-249 KSRTEQEQKHRK
+249 KSRTEQEQQHRK
-261 SGMLSPAYFDVS
+261 SAMFAPAYFDVS
-273 LGLTYTCPKKGFPI
+273 LGLTYSCPKKGFPI

-299 FVRNELVR
+299 FVNSELVR

-314 MANKD
+314 LANKD

-326 GSSIQVDFDRKWGK
+326 GSSVQIDFDRKWGK

-345 YRTTLYTFSG
+345 YRTTLYSFSG
-355 WMTNIGLEN
+355 WMTNIGLDN
-364 KVRKYGDYV
+364 KVRDYGDYV
-373 EAYDKWVAA
+373 VAYDKWVAE
-382 GKVSADKPILPV
+382 GKKGEKPILPV

-418 QLYYNRAQHLKLQ
+418 QLYYNRAQHLKVQ

>member
-1 MLRCGEVCCHA
+1 MNKKILCLIFSLA
-12 ACGRKVGVGALEI
+12 AL
-25 EIYCKKFCK
+25 
-34 LSLSESNFSI
+34 
-44 VFVIFVRMFT
+44 T
-54 YWKTVTNMNR
+54 
-64 KALYTLFAL
+64 
-73 VALMATERAS
+73 ATERAA

-89 NVKTRPASKELVKQT
+89 NVKTRPTSKEVVNHK

-132 RNKFEFTSSIQG
+132 RNKFEFTASIQG
-144 TMTSYNDAW
+144 TMTAYNDAW
-153 IANSGG
+153 IENSGG
-159 DNSVAALAKLLLKH
+159 DNAVAALAKVLLKH
-173 NFKKGKFTIDNKIDA
+173 NYKKGKFTIDNKIDA

-198 TKVNDS
+198 TTLDDGSVD
-204 LITNKGVW
+204 NKGVW

-227 TFSKNWDF
+227 KFSQNWDF

-249 KSRTEQEQKHRK
+249 KSRTEQELQHRK
-261 SGMLSPAYFDVS
+261 SAMFAPAYFDVS
-273 LGLTYTCPKKGFPI
+273 LGLTYSCPKKGFPI
-287 KINLAPLAMNAT
+287 KINLAPLAMNST
-299 FVRNELVR
+299 FVNSELVR
-307 ENGYLYG
+307 QNGYLYG
-314 MANKD
+314 LVSAD

-326 GSSIQVDFDRKWGK
+326 GSSVQIDFDRKWGK

-345 YRTTLYTFSG
+345 YRTTLYSFSG
-355 WMTNIGLEN
+355 WMTNIGLDN
-364 KVRKYGDYV
+364 KVRDYGEYV
-373 EAYDKWVAA
+373 EAYKQWEAN
-382 GKVSADKPILPV
+382 GKVAADKPILPI

-418 QLYYNRAQHLKLQ
+418 QLYYNRAQNLKVQ

>member
-1 MLRCGEVCCHA
+1 MNKKILYSIFAIA
-12 ACGRKVGVGALEI
+12 ALA
-25 EIYCKKFCK
+25 
-34 LSLSESNFSI
+34 
-44 VFVIFVRMFT
+44 
-54 YWKTVTNMNR
+54 
-64 KALYTLFAL
+64 
-73 VALMATERAS
+73 ATERAS

-89 NVKTRPASKELVKQT
+89 NVKTRPTSKEVVNHK

-109 SEVSTEYFNQ
+109 SEMSTEYFNE

-132 RNKFEFTSSIQG
+132 RNKFEFTASIQG

-159 DNSVAALAKLLLKH
+159 DNAVAALAKVLLKH
-173 NFKKGKFTIDNKIDA
+173 NFKKGKFEVDNKIDA

-198 TKVNDS
+198 TTLDDGSVN
-204 LITNKGVW
+204 NKGVW

-227 TFSKNWDF
+227 KFSKNWDF

-249 KSRTEQEQKHRK
+249 KSRTEQEQQHRK
-261 SGMLSPAYFDVS
+261 SAMFAPAYFDVS
-273 LGLTYTCPKKGFPI
+273 LGLTYSCPKKGFPI

-299 FVRNELVR
+299 FVNSELVR

-314 MANKD
+314 LANKD

-326 GSSIQVDFDRKWGK
+326 GSSVQIDFDRKWGK

-345 YRTTLYTFSG
+345 YRTTLYSFSG
-355 WMTNIGLEN
+355 WMTNIGLDN
-364 KVRKYGDYV
+364 KVRDYGDYV
-373 EAYDKWVAA
+373 VAYDKWVAE
-382 GKVSADKPILPV
+382 GKKSDEKPILPV

-418 QLYYNRAQHLKLQ
+418 QLYYNRAQHLKVQ

>member
-1 MLRCGEVCCHA
+1 MNKKILCLIFSLA
-12 ACGRKVGVGALEI
+12 AL
-25 EIYCKKFCK
+25 
-34 LSLSESNFSI
+34 
-44 VFVIFVRMFT
+44 T
-54 YWKTVTNMNR
+54 
-64 KALYTLFAL
+64 
-73 VALMATERAS
+73 ATERAA

-89 NVKTRPASKELVKQT
+89 NVKTRPTSKEVVNHK

-132 RNKFEFTSSIQG
+132 RNKFEFTASIQG
-144 TMTSYNDAW
+144 TMTAYNDAW
-153 IANSGG
+153 IENSGG
-159 DNSVAALAKLLLKH
+159 DNAVAALAKVLLKH
-173 NFKKGKFTIDNKIDA
+173 NYKKGKFTIDNKIDA

-198 TKVNDS
+198 TTLDDGSVD
-204 LITNKGVW
+204 NKGVW

-227 TFSKNWDF
+227 KFSQNWDF

-249 KSRTEQEQKHRK
+249 KSRTEQELQHRK
-261 SGMLSPAYFDVS
+261 SAMFAPAYFDVS
-273 LGLTYTCPKKGFPI
+273 LGLTYSCPKKGFPI
-287 KINLAPLAMNAT
+287 KINLAPLAMNST
-299 FVRNELVR
+299 FVNSELVR
-307 ENGYLYG
+307 QNGYLYG
-314 MANKD
+314 LVSAD

-326 GSSIQVDFDRKWGK
+326 GSSVQIDFDRKWGK

-345 YRTTLYTFSG
+345 YRTTLYSFSG
-355 WMTNIGLEN
+355 WMTNIGLDN
-364 KVRKYGDYV
+364 KVRDYGEYV
-373 EAYDKWVAA
+373 EAYKQWEANGKVAA
-382 GKVSADKPILPV
+382 NKPILPI

-418 QLYYNRAQHLKLQ
+418 QLYYNRAQNLKVQ

>member
-1 MLRCGEVCCHA
+1 
-12 ACGRKVGVGALEI
+12 
-25 EIYCKKFCK
+25 
-34 LSLSESNFSI
+34 
-44 VFVIFVRMFT
+44 
-54 YWKTVTNMNR
+54 MNR
-64 KALYTLFAL
+64 KIIYTLSAI
-73 VALMATERAS
+73 ATLLSIEQAS

-89 NVKTRPASKELVKQT
+89 NVKTRPTSKEVVNHK

-109 SEVSTEYFNQ
+109 SEMSTEYFNE

-132 RNKFEFTSSIQG
+132 RNKFEFTASIQG

-159 DNSVAALAKLLLKH
+159 DNAVAALAKVLLKH
-173 NFKKGKFTIDNKIDA
+173 NFKKGKFEIDNKIDA

-198 TKVNDS
+198 TTLDDGTVN
-204 LITNKGVW
+204 NKGVW

-227 TFSKNWDF
+227 KFSKNWDF

-249 KSRTEQEQKHRK
+249 KSRTEQEQQHRK
-261 SGMLSPAYFDVS
+261 SAMFAPAYFDVS
-273 LGLTYTCPKKGFPI
+273 LGLTYSCPKKGFPI

-299 FVRNELVR
+299 FVNSELVR

-314 MANKD
+314 LANKD

-326 GSSIQVDFDRKWGK
+326 GSSVQIDFDRKWGK

-345 YRTTLYTFSG
+345 YRTTLYSFSG
-355 WMTNIGLEN
+355 WMTNIGLDN
-364 KVRKYGDYV
+364 KVRDYGDYV
-373 EAYDKWVAA
+373 VAYDKWVAE
-382 GKVSADKPILPV
+382 GKKGEKPILPV

-418 QLYYNRAQHLKLQ
+418 QLYYNRAQHLKVQ

>member
-1 MLRCGEVCCHA
+1 MNKKILCLIFSLA
-12 ACGRKVGVGALEI
+12 AL
-25 EIYCKKFCK
+25 
-34 LSLSESNFSI
+34 
-44 VFVIFVRMFT
+44 T
-54 YWKTVTNMNR
+54 
-64 KALYTLFAL
+64 
-73 VALMATERAS
+73 ATERAA

-89 NVKTRPASKELVKQT
+89 NVKTRPTSKEVVNHK

-132 RNKFEFTSSIQG
+132 RNKFEFTASIQG
-144 TMTSYNDAW
+144 TMTAYNDAW
-153 IANSGG
+153 IENSGG
-159 DNSVAALAKLLLKH
+159 DNAVAALAKVLLKH
-173 NFKKGKFTIDNKIDA
+173 NYKKGKFTIDNKIDA

-198 TKVNDS
+198 TTLDDGSVD
-204 LITNKGVW
+204 NKGVW

-227 TFSKNWDF
+227 KFSQNWDF

-249 KSRTEQEQKHRK
+249 KSRTEQELEHRK
-261 SGMLSPAYFDVS
+261 SAMFAPAYFDVS
-273 LGLTYTCPKKGFPI
+273 LGLTYSCPKKGFPI
-287 KINLAPLAMNAT
+287 KINLAPLAMNST
-299 FVRNELVR
+299 FVNSELVR
-307 ENGYLYG
+307 QNGYLYG
-314 MANKD
+314 LVSAD

-326 GSSIQVDFDRKWGK
+326 GSSVQIDFDRKWGK

-345 YRTTLYTFSG
+345 YRTTLYSFSG
-355 WMTNIGLEN
+355 WMTNIGLDN
-364 KVRKYGDYV
+364 KVRDYGKYV
-373 EAYDKWVAA
+373 EAYKQWEANGKVAA
-382 GKVSADKPILPV
+382 NKPILPI

-418 QLYYNRAQHLKLQ
+418 QLYYNRAQNLKVQ

>member
-1 MLRCGEVCCHA
+1 MNKKILCLIFSLA
-12 ACGRKVGVGALEI
+12 AL
-25 EIYCKKFCK
+25 
-34 LSLSESNFSI
+34 
-44 VFVIFVRMFT
+44 T
-54 YWKTVTNMNR
+54 
-64 KALYTLFAL
+64 
-73 VALMATERAS
+73 ATERAA

-89 NVKTRPASKELVKQT
+89 NVKTRPTSKEVVNHK

-132 RNKFEFTSSIQG
+132 RNKFEFTASIQG
-144 TMTSYNDAW
+144 TMTAYNDAW
-153 IANSGG
+153 IENSGG
-159 DNSVAALAKLLLKH
+159 DNAVAALAKVLLKH
-173 NFKKGKFTIDNKIDA
+173 NYKKGKFTIDNKIDA

-198 TKVNDS
+198 TTLDDGSVD
-204 LITNKGVW
+204 NKGVW

-227 TFSKNWDF
+227 KFSQNWDF

-249 KSRTEQEQKHRK
+249 KSRTEQELQHRK
-261 SGMLSPAYFDVS
+261 SAMFAPAYFDVS
-273 LGLTYTCPKKGFPI
+273 LGLTYSCPKKGFPI
-287 KINLAPLAMNAT
+287 KINLAPLAMNST
-299 FVRNELVR
+299 FVNSELVR
-307 ENGYLYG
+307 QNGYLYG
-314 MANKD
+314 LVSAD

-326 GSSIQVDFDRKWGK
+326 GSSVQIDFDRKWGK

-345 YRTTLYTFSG
+345 YRTTLYSFSG
-355 WMTNIGLEN
+355 WMTNIGLDN
-364 KVRKYGDYV
+364 KVRDYGEYV
-373 EAYDKWVAA
+373 ETYKQWEAN
-382 GKVSADKPILPV
+382 GKVAADKPILPI

-418 QLYYNRAQHLKLQ
+418 QLYYNRAQNLKVQ

>member
-1 MLRCGEVCCHA
+1 MN
-12 ACGRKVGVGALEI
+12 
-25 EIYCKKFCK
+25 KKI
-34 LSLSESNFSI
+34 LYSI
-44 VFVIFVRMFT
+44 
-54 YWKTVTNMNR
+54 
-64 KALYTLFAL
+64 FAL
-73 VALMATERAS
+73 AALAATERAA

-89 NVKTRPASKELVKQT
+89 NVKTRPTSKEVVNHK

-109 SEVSTEYFNQ
+109 SEVSTDYFNQ

-132 RNKFEFTSSIQG
+132 RNKFEFTASIQG

-153 IANSGG
+153 IENSGG
-159 DNSVAALAKLLLKH
+159 DNAVAALAKVLLKH
-173 NFKKGKFTIDNKIDA
+173 NYNKGKFTIDNKIDA

-198 TKVNDS
+198 TTLDDGSVD
-204 LITNKGVW
+204 NKGVW

-227 TFSKNWDF
+227 KFSQNWDF

-249 KSRTEQEQKHRK
+249 KSRTEQELQHRK
-261 SGMLSPAYFDVS
+261 SEMFAPAYFDVS
-273 LGLTYTCPKKGFPI
+273 LGLTYSCPKKGFPI

-299 FVRNELVR
+299 FVNSELVR
-307 ENGYLYG
+307 QNGYLYG
-314 MANKD
+314 LISAD

-326 GSSIQVDFDRKWGK
+326 GSSVQIDFDRKWGK

-355 WMTNIGLEN
+355 WMTNIGLDN
-364 KVRKYGDYV
+364 KVRNYGDYV
-373 EAYDKWVAA
+373 VAYDKWVAD
-382 GKVSADKPILPV
+382 GEKSGEKPVLPI

-418 QLYYNRAQHLKLQ
+418 QLYYNRAQNLKIQ

>member
-1 MLRCGEVCCHA
+1 LIFSLA
-12 ACGRKVGVGALEI
+12 AL
-25 EIYCKKFCK
+25 
-34 LSLSESNFSI
+34 
-44 VFVIFVRMFT
+44 T
-54 YWKTVTNMNR
+54 
-64 KALYTLFAL
+64 
-73 VALMATERAS
+73 ATERAA

-89 NVKTRPASKELVKQT
+89 NVKTRPTSKEVVNHK

-132 RNKFEFTSSIQG
+132 RNKFEFTASIQG
-144 TMTSYNDAW
+144 TMTAYNDAW
-153 IANSGG
+153 IENSGG
-159 DNSVAALAKLLLKH
+159 DNAVAALAKVLLKH
-173 NFKKGKFTIDNKIDA
+173 NYKKGKFTIDNKIDA

-198 TKVNDS
+198 TTLDDGSVD
-204 LITNKGVW
+204 NKGVW

-227 TFSKNWDF
+227 KFSQNWDF

-249 KSRTEQEQKHRK
+249 KSRTEQELEHRK
-261 SGMLSPAYFDVS
+261 SAMFAPAYFDVS
-273 LGLTYTCPKKGFPI
+273 LGLTYSCPKKGFPI
-287 KINLAPLAMNAT
+287 KINLAPLAMNST
-299 FVRNELVR
+299 FVNSELVR
-307 ENGYLYG
+307 QNGYLYG
-314 MANKD
+314 LVSAD

-326 GSSIQVDFDRKWGK
+326 GSSVQIDFDRKWGK

-345 YRTTLYTFSG
+345 YRTTLYSFSG
-355 WMTNIGLEN
+355 WMTNIGLDN
-364 KVRKYGDYV
+364 KVRDYGEYV
-373 EAYDKWVAA
+373 EAYKQWEAN
-382 GKVSADKPILPV
+382 GKVAADKPILPI

-418 QLYYNRAQHLKLQ
+418 QLYYNRAQNLKVQ